1 MEDTKEED
9 SKQSETDSE
18 KENATNANL
27 PEEDVQNE
35 GLESSMEEPAPENNL
50 KSKLD
55 KAYGENEDIKAKY
68 LRALADLENL
78 RKRSLKD
85 REDAINRTKAQM
97 LGDLL
102 PVLDAFEL
110 GMIEAEKTEE
120 SQSLFAGFS
129 MAVKQ
134 MESILQEYGLSKID
148 PAGNKFDPALHD
160 AMGYENNDELEE
172 GTVIRS
178 IRKGYMIKDTLL
190 RPASV
195 MVARKEEKP
204 KE

>member
-1 MEDTKEED
+1 MEETKEEE
-9 SKQSETDSE
+9 SKQSEIDSE
-18 KENATNANL
+18 KENATNTNS

-35 GLESSMEEPAPENNL
+35 GIESSVNEPAPENNL

-110 GMIEAEKTEE
+110 GMLEAEKTEE
-120 SQSLFAGFS
+120 SESLFAGFS

-148 PAGNKFDPALHD
+148 PTGNKFDPALHD

-178 IRKGYMIKDTLL
+178 IRKGYMIKDTSL

-195 MVARKEEKP
+195 MVARKEKKP

>member
-55 KAYGENEDIKAKY
+55 KVYGENEDIKAKY

-120 SQSLFAGFS
+120 SESLFAGFS

-148 PAGNKFDPALHD
+148 PTGNKFDPALHD

>member
-1 MEDTKEED
+1 MEDTKEEE
-9 SKQSETDSE
+9 SKQSEIESE
-18 KENATNANL
+18 KENATNTNS

-35 GLESSMEEPAPENNL
+35 GLESSIEESAPENIL

-55 KAYGENEDIKAKY
+55 KVYGENEDIKAKY

-120 SQSLFAGFS
+120 SESLFAGFS

-148 PAGNKFDPALHD
+148 PTGNKFDPALHD

-178 IRKGYMIKDTLL
+178 IRKGYMIKDSLL

>member
-9 SKQSETDSE
+9 SKQSEIDSE
-18 KENATNANL
+18 KENATNTNS

-35 GLESSMEEPAPENNL
+35 GLESSVEESAPENFL

-55 KAYGENEDIKAKY
+55 KVYGENEDIKAKY

-120 SQSLFAGFS
+120 SESLFAGFS

-148 PAGNKFDPALHD
+148 PTGNKFDPALHD

-172 GTVIRS
+172 GTVI
-178 IRKGYMIKDTLL
+178 
-190 RPASV
+190 
-195 MVARKEEKP
+195 
-204 KE
+204 

>member
-85 REDAINRTKAQM
+85 REDAIIRTKAQM

>member
-9 SKQSETDSE
+9 SKQSEIDSE
-18 KENATNANL
+18 KENATNTNS

-35 GLESSMEEPAPENNL
+35 GLESSVEEPTPENFL

-55 KAYGENEDIKAKY
+55 KVYGENEDIKAKY

-120 SQSLFAGFS
+120 SESLFAGFS

-148 PAGNKFDPALHD
+148 PTGNKFDPALHD

>member
-1 MEDTKEED
+1 MEDTREED
-9 SKQSETDSE
+9 SKQSEIDSE
-18 KENATNANL
+18 KENATNTNS

-35 GLESSMEEPAPENNL
+35 GLESSVEEPAPENNL

-55 KAYGENEDIKAKY
+55 KVYGENEDIKAKY

-85 REDAINRTKAQM
+85 REDAISRTKAQM

-120 SQSLFAGFS
+120 SESLFAGFS

-148 PAGNKFDPALHD
+148 PTGNKFDPALHD
-160 AMGYENNDELEE
+160 AMGYENNDKLEE

>member
-1 MEDTKEED
+1 MEETKEEE
-9 SKQSETDSE
+9 SKQSEIDSE
-18 KENATNANL
+18 KENATKTNS

-35 GLESSMEEPAPENNL
+35 GIESSVNEPAPENNL

-110 GMIEAEKTEE
+110 GMIEAEKTEQSE
-120 SQSLFAGFS
+120 SLFAGFS

>member
-9 SKQSETDSE
+9 SKQSEIDSE
-18 KENATNANL
+18 KENATNANS

-35 GLESSMEEPAPENNL
+35 DLESSVEEPTPENNL

-55 KAYGENEDIKAKY
+55 KVYGENEDIKAKY

-120 SQSLFAGFS
+120 SESLFAGFS

-148 PAGNKFDPALHD
+148 PTGNKFDPALHD

>member
-9 SKQSETDSE
+9 SKQSEIDSE
-18 KENATNANL
+18 KENATNTNS

-35 GLESSMEEPAPENNL
+35 GLESSVEESAPENIL

-55 KAYGENEDIKAKY
+55 KVYGENEDIKAKY

-120 SQSLFAGFS
+120 SESLFAGFS

-148 PAGNKFDPALHD
+148 PTGNKFDPALHD

>member
-1 MEDTKEED
+1 MEDTKEEE
-9 SKQSETDSE
+9 SKQSEIESE
-18 KENATNANL
+18 KENATNTNS

-35 GLESSMEEPAPENNL
+35 GLESSVEEPTPENNL

-55 KAYGENEDIKAKY
+55 KVYGENEDIKAKY

-120 SQSLFAGFS
+120 SESLFAGFS

-148 PAGNKFDPALHD
+148 PTGNKFDPALHD

>member
-9 SKQSETDSE
+9 SKQSEIDSE
-18 KENATNANL
+18 KENATNTNS

-35 GLESSMEEPAPENNL
+35 GLESSVEESAPENFL

-55 KAYGENEDIKAKY
+55 KVYGENEDIKAKY

-120 SQSLFAGFS
+120 SESLFAGFS

-148 PAGNKFDPALHD
+148 PTGNKFDPALHD

>member
-9 SKQSETDSE
+9 SNQSEIDSE
-18 KENATNANL
+18 KENATNANS

-35 GLESSMEEPAPENNL
+35 DLESSVEEPTPENL
-50 KSKLD
+50 LISKLD
-55 KAYGENEDIKAKY
+55 KVYGENEDIKAKY

-120 SQSLFAGFS
+120 SESLFAGFS

-148 PAGNKFDPALHD
+148 PTGNKFDPALHD

>member
-9 SKQSETDSE
+9 SKQSEIDSE
-18 KENATNANL
+18 KENATNTNS

-35 GLESSMEEPAPENNL
+35 GLESSVEEPTPENNL

-55 KAYGENEDIKAKY
+55 KVYGENEDIKAKY

-120 SQSLFAGFS
+120 SESLFAGFS

-148 PAGNKFDPALHD
+148 PTGNKFDPALHD

>member
-1 MEDTKEED
+1 MNKNSEQKDNEEVVSEDKVDEDNAEQSVKVEE
-9 SKQSETDSE
+9 KLE
-18 KENATNANL
+18 KAYA
-27 PEEDVQNE
+27 QNE
-35 GLESSMEEPAPENNL
+35 SIQN
-50 KSKLD
+50 
-55 KAYGENEDIKAKY
+55 KY
-68 LRALADLENL
+68 LRAVADLENL

-120 SQSLFAGFS
+120 SESLFAGFS

-148 PAGNKFDPALHD
+148 PTGNKFDPALHD

-195 MVARKEEKP
+195 MVARKKEKP